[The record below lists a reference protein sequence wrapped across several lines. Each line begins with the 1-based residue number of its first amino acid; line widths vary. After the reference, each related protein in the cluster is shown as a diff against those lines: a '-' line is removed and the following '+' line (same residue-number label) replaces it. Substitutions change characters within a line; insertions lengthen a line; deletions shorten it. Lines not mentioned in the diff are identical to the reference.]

1 MEQGDGLIDV
11 KSGSWVYSNAS
22 PPNVTILNTDIRISG
37 GTVNLTGQ
45 IYMGQN
51 VATTFEIIG
60 GAASVGL
67 ARINN
72 GPGGNSGTF
81 KFVFDASGVS
91 PINVSAWMFLDT
103 IQLVVDGSA
112 YTGGAGAF
120 RLFDAVNFVGLIPPG
135 HITVTGFENSG
146 LTASVEQDQTNGKDW
161 VRLILSD

>member
-1 MEQGDGLIDV
+1 
-11 KSGSWVYSNAS
+11 
-22 PPNVTILNTDIRISG
+22 
-37 GTVNLTGQ
+37 
-45 IYMGQN
+45 MGQN
-51 VATTFEIIG
+51 VPTTFEIIG
-60 GAASVGL
+60 DDASVAI

-120 RLFDAVNFVGLIPPG
+120 KLFDSANFVGLIPLG
-135 HITVTGFENSG
+135 SISVTGFDNSG

-161 VRLILSD
+161 VRLILSE